1 MFQSYKMSI
10 RRHLTLVNAGSY
22 DDILAV
28 SIFVAIKVSA
38 MAMKKVN
45 CEFVCHFKEILLLR
59 VVFSL

>member
-1 MFQSYKMSI
+1 MFQSYEMSI
-10 RRHLTLVNAGSY
+10 RRRLTLVNAGSY

-45 CEFVCHFKEILLLR
+45 CEFVCHFKEKLLLR